1 MKNSN
6 VFENLT
12 AEETNLIAEY
22 VEQKAE
28 EKLATKTK
36 YTIHHCMRDV
46 LKTVTVTST
55 AVLTLCCFLVESPE

>member
-12 AEETNLIAEY
+12 EEEADKVIERM
-22 VEQKAE
+22 QKAE
-28 EKLATKTK
+28 EKLIQPK
-36 YTIHHCMRDV
+36 YTIHHAMRDV